1 MSVMRPPAPV
11 GEPSP
16 FVPRK
21 QTPAGRHLES
31 GTVIDTCNS
40 MIEDLEPHSDILLSP
55 HREENISRRILTI
68 RRHRVIIDAD
78 LAEVYGGPT
87 KALNQAVKRNAN
99 RFPEDFAFRLTAE
112 EKTELVT
119 ICDRFNRL
127 KHSTASPLAFTE
139 HGVIMAA
146 NVLNSSRAIEGSV
159 QVVRVFVKMREV
171 MVSHGVLAQRLSILE
186 SKYDSQ
192 FRVVFEAIR
201 ALMEPPKRPR
211 RRIGF

>member
-1 MSVMRPPAPV
+1 
-11 GEPSP
+11 
-16 FVPRK
+16 
-21 QTPAGRHLES
+21 
-31 GTVIDTCNS
+31 

-55 HREENISRRILTI
+55 NREENISRRILTI
-68 RRHRVIIDAD
+68 RHHRVIIDTD
-78 LAEVYGGPT
+78 LAEVYGVPT

-99 RFPEDFAFRLTAE
+99 RFPEDFAFRLTVD
-112 EKTELVT
+112 EKIELVT

-127 KHSTASPLAFTE
+127 KHSAASPLAFTE

-146 NVLNSSRAIEGSV
+146 NVMNSPRAIEASV
-159 QVVRVFVKMREV
+159 RVVRVFVKMREV

-186 SKYDSQ
+186 SKYDSK

-201 ALMEPPKRPR
+201 ALMEPPKKPR